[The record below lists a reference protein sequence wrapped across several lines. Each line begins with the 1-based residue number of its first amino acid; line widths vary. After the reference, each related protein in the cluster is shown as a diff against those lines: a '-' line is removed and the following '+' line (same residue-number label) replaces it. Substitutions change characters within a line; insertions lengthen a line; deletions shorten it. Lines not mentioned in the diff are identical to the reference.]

1 MENQLE
7 ITILSENTTD
17 NPEIQT
23 EHGLAY
29 WIRYNT
35 DYFLFDTGQCGLI
48 QNNAVTLGIEL
59 CDAKAIILSHGH
71 YDHSGGIPTALH
83 NCPQDSITIYLH
95 PESFISRYSKKPDRV
110 NFIGMSRRTKRW
122 IKNRPQVF
130 TDRPTEIAPGFTV
143 TGPIPRVNN
152 IEDVG
157 GAFYLDKKCTKPDG
171 LPDDES
177 IFIETDKGL
186 VVMLG
191 CAHSGVI
198 NTLEYIESISAN
210 KIIHAIIG
218 GMHLVNASDQRITF
232 TIEQLA
238 QRNIDIIVPLHC
250 TGEKAVNKMLAQ
262 MPQST
267 KILKCGDT
275 ISF

>member
-1 MENQLE
+1 MDNHLE

-17 NPEIQT
+17 RPDIQT

-29 WIRYNT
+29 WIRYNSSQL
-35 DYFLFDTGQCGLI
+35 LFDTGQCGLI
-48 QNNAVTLGIEL
+48 QNNAEALGINLAE
-59 CDAKAIILSHGH
+59 AEAVILSHGH

-83 NCPQDSITIYLH
+83 NSPEDSVKIYLH
-95 PESFISRYSKKPDRV
+95 PESFIERYSKKPDRV

-130 TDRPTEIAPGFTV
+130 TDRPTEAMPGLHI

-152 IEDVG
+152 TEDVG
-157 GAFYLDKKCTKPDG
+157 GAFYLDEKCTKPDG

-177 IFIETDKGL
+177 IYIETDKGL
-186 VVMLG
+186 VVLLG

-210 KIIHAIIG
+210 NTIHALIG
-218 GMHLVNASDQRITF
+218 GMHLVNASDKRISF
-232 TIEQLA
+232 TISELA
-238 QRNIDIIVPLHC
+238 KRNIEIIAPLHC
-250 TGEKAVNKMLAQ
+250 TGEKAVSQ
-262 MPQST
+262 MQDT
-267 KILKCGDT
+267 LGNHIKIMKCGDS